1 MLRRLR
7 TPRIGPDR
15 TFADGK
21 IGHLGWPGLIPG
33 RLDFFSAFITPPQPF
48 AEAER

>member
-1 MLRRLR
+1 MLRRSR
-7 TPRIGPDR
+7 MPRNGPDR
-15 TFADGK
+15 TLAVGK
-21 IGHLGWPGLIPG
+21 LGHLGWPGLIPG